1 LVKIKVLVV
10 GKTKEAWI
18 KQGIL
23 HYLRLLRKYSR
34 TEVIEIKEE
43 KVTDSKD
50 VKAVLDAEG
59 ERIIELLN
67 RESGWGSSGLPVAL
81 DKGGR
86 EVSSE
91 GLADF
96 LKHEMNRGSSQ
107 FTFILGGALGL
118 SPRVLDSCRL
128 KLSLSRMT
136 FTHEMS
142 RIILLEQIYRAL
154 SILGGSDYHK

>member
-1 LVKIKVLVV
+1 LVKIKVLAV

-50 VKAVLDAEG
+50 LKGILDAEG
-59 ERIIELLN
+59 ERIIERLK
-67 RESGWGSSGLPVAL
+67 RESGSGSWRLHIAL
-81 DKGGR
+81 DRSGR
-86 EVSSE
+86 EISSE
-91 GLADF
+91 GLAHF
-96 LKHEMNRGSSQ
+96 LKQEMNRGSSE
-107 FTFILGGALGL
+107 FTFILGGPLGL

-154 SILGGSDYHK
+154 SILQGSDYHK